1 MKAEDVIK
9 DTPFLTISYDNSL
22 EEIEQ
27 TMKVFYKKLNF
38 KRNIGF
44 SIVYLIFIA
53 ICIYMI
59 GTNTGGQMA
68 VLALLLCV
76 GFMFNLWFSP
86 FQKRARILKELSGM
100 KQEHYVARFYETRLE
115 VETVFVEEKEL
126 ENSKGDDGDESP
138 KALDKSDD
146 LESSDKSQGL
156 DDWVI
161 GNDTDNLQGFEG
173 LNGSKQTDN
182 VDSADNSD
190 GLDKLDNSLENGNGF
205 DGLDKENTQS
215 YSDEPVKSIYDYTLY
230 SPVFLKTDELFLI
243 SLGGHYVHCFPKRC
257 LSDEEIQRLDEYY
270 EGFIGN

>member
-1 MKAEDVIK
+1 MKAEDVIDVIK
-9 DTPFLTISYDNSL
+9 DTPFLTINYDNSL
-22 EEIEQ
+22 EEIEL

-100 KQEHYVARFYETRLE
+100 KQELYLARFYETRLE
-115 VETVFVEEKEL
+115 VETVFAEESNVDNSEVL
-126 ENSKGDDGDESP
+126 E
-138 KALDKSDD
+138 KSDN
-146 LESSDKSQGL
+146 SQS
-156 DDWVI
+156 
-161 GNDTDNLQGFEG
+161 FEG
-173 LNGSKQTDN
+173 LSSSEQTDN
-182 VDSADNSD
+182 ADGSN
-190 GLDKLDNSLENGNGF
+190 KLDNSPQSSDVIDET
-205 DGLDKENTQS
+205 DEIDEENTESNS
-215 YSDEPVKSIYDYTLY
+215 YQPVKSIYDYTLY
-230 SPVFLKTDELFLI
+230 SPVFVKTDELFLI

-257 LSDEEIQRLDEYY
+257 LSDEEIQKLDEYY
-270 EGFIGN
+270 DGFLSN